1 MNVACNRHDDNLPIL
16 FIDFNQDYTSIQVGT
31 KTGYSLLSTVGDQ
44 VTETFSSTGDPMC
57 IVGRLFNRSLVTLVS
72 QNDMRRL
79 LVAHSR
85 INTLICHYRYTL
97 TILAVKMNH
106 QRLVV
111 CVEDG
116 IFIHNMRDMQL
127 LHKVEETPP
136 NRNGVIALSANETN
150 CYLAYPGSHRVG
162 TVFIFDALSF
172 QNVTSIA
179 AHDGLL
185 ACLTFNARANLLA
198 TASEKGTVIRVFSVP
213 QGEKVIEFRR
223 GLTRCVSIC
232 CLSFSMNSQ
241 YLVAASHTETV
252 HIFKLENRSSEKTP
266 DVQTDHYT
274 RQRTTSTSSGASQG
288 AGCGTDDC
296 DLPPSEDITG
306 NYSGCLDHNASGLDV
321 SEIFAQDRAFAYA
334 RIPCA
339 SVNASYRPPGSG
351 SPVSMAS
358 TGELVSPN
366 YVGPTSAISQSGLI
380 QPSPGQ
386 RKVAALVYYQN
397 QPRLIVAGLDGLVHI
412 FSIDPVNGGEAV
424 LIRTQRL
431 LSPHPSNNQA
441 TTLSS
446 VAMNP
451 NSHNITSK
459 NVNCIRSGGP
469 QQPGVYALP
478 ASAAT
483 TVNLTGTNVPV
494 TSGTGKVNTFASVV
508 AGAMKDEGVS
518 IGGHSQSRNL
528 PPSNP
533 ITE

>member
-106 QRLVV
+106 
-111 CVEDG
+111 
-116 IFIHNMRDMQL
+116 
-127 LHKVEETPP
+127 
-136 NRNGVIALSANETN
+136 
-150 CYLAYPGSHRVG
+150 
-162 TVFIFDALSF
+162 

-306 NYSGCLDHNASGLDV
+306 NYSGCLDHNASGLDGTTTGAAATMASWSQGLMGWMGSTLKTYSVYLPYQV

-339 SVNASYRPPGSG
+339 SVNTSYRPPGSG

-451 NSHNITSK
+451 NSPYDSNSLPPSNITPASSDNITSK

>member
-1 MNVACNRHDDNLPIL
+1 MNVACNRHDDNFPIL

-106 QRLVV
+106 Q
-111 CVEDG
+111 
-116 IFIHNMRDMQL
+116 
-127 LHKVEETPP
+127 
-136 NRNGVIALSANETN
+136 
-150 CYLAYPGSHRVG
+150 
-162 TVFIFDALSF
+162 
-172 QNVTSIA
+172 NVTSIA

-198 TASEKGTVIRVFSVP
+198 TASEKGTVIRVFSIP

-232 CLSFSMNSQ
+232 SLSFSMNSQ

-252 HIFKLENRSSEKTP
+252 HIFKLESRSSEKTP
-266 DVQTDHYT
+266 EVQTDHYT
-274 RQRTTSTSSGASQG
+274 RQRTTSSSSGASQT
-288 AGCGTDDC
+288 AGCFIDDC
-296 DLPPSEDITG
+296 DPPSSDDIGT
-306 NYSGCLDHNASGLDV
+306 NYPGCIDINTSGLDNTNTTTGAAAATMASWSQGLMGWMGSTLKTYSAYLPHQV

-334 RIPCA
+334 RIPYA
-339 SVNASYRPPGSG
+339 SVNSPFRPPGSG
-351 SPVSMAS
+351 SPVTMTP
-358 TGELVSPN
+358 TGELVNLN
-366 YVGPTSAISQSGLI
+366 YVGSTPSIPQGSLMQL
-380 QPSPGQ
+380 SPGQ

-412 FSIDPVNGGEAV
+412 FSIDPVNGGEGV

-431 LSPHPSNNQA
+431 LSPLSTNNQP
-441 TTLSS
+441 TSISS

-451 NSHNITSK
+451 NSPYDSNSLPASNITNSNTNIFTGDGNASK
-459 NVNCIRSGGP
+459 NVNCIRTGGP

-478 ASAAT
+478 ASVAT
-483 TVNLTGTNVPV
+483 TVNLSSGSNPGVV
-494 TSGTGKVNTFASVV
+494 TTGKVNTFASVV
-508 AGAMKDEGVS
+508 AGGLKDENTCVTGVN
-518 IGGHSQSRNL
+518 QSPN
-528 PPSNP
+528 SVNSSCHD
-533 ITE
+533 E